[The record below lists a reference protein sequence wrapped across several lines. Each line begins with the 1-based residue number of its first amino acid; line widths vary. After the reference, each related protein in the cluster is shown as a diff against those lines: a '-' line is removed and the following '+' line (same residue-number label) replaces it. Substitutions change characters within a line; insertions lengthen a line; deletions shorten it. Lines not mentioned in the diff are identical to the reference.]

1 MQQVAKLS
9 AGVDFQYDTTRRF
22 HPYKWVQHLA
32 GVDFL
37 SEQPPLIDGTPTGEY
52 SKGLLIHNGLI
63 AYRRQHR
70 VQTILEKLRRRKKSH
85 LALK

>member
-1 MQQVAKLS
+1 M
-9 AGVDFQYDTTRRF
+9 DFQYDSTRHC

-37 SEQPPLIDGTPTGEY
+37 SEQPPLVDGIPVGEN
-52 SKGLLIHNGLI
+52 SKGSLIHHGLL

-70 VQTILEKLRRRKKSH
+70 VQTILGKLRRRKKSH